1 MAMTLSVPPPANW
14 QDFERLC
21 CDLWKRLWN
30 VPHAYLHG
38 RSGQSQHG
46 VDVFAPLEGGA
57 RWAGVQ
63 CKRYE
68 ESFKKKS
75 ELEAE
80 VEKARKF
87 NPALCDFVIAT
98 TAPNDTK
105 AQEWAREISAAQQK
119 LGSFAVSL
127 YGWDDICREL
137 AAHKDLISTYFP
149 DFSWPP
155 TPLPGGGG
163 AGSLEAVR
171 QAYLAN
177 LFAQLERLTLGI
189 FGRSSQRVETRLHE
203 IFVSLDIDRSV
214 GLAKDKEAKIGPDD
228 ELALALRPRLVAEEE
243 VLFRL
248 QKIERSKDAPYRR
261 AAGALEALAV
271 FPRLVLTGK
280 PGSGKSTFG
289 RFVALCLAG
298 ELLERPEANL
308 HLLNRDRASGAGA
321 ALEPKH
327 HAWRHGAPLP
337 CFVELSRLVKS
348 EAFPRQGEEGEA
360 RHLYE
365 FLASQEGGPPRAL
378 LELALGQKNGV
389 LLVLDGLDETPAAE
403 DVRMRLCQTLGAFA
417 RAWPHCRMLVTS
429 RPYAYGQAGWKLD
442 GFAGERLAPFDEAK
456 RAAFVRAFT
465 ALLAAHGEIDPQAA
479 EARGEGL
486 IDTIESTAYL
496 RALADTPLM
505 LTMIADLDAAHGG
518 RLPPG
523 GRARLYEES
532 VVLLLDRWNQVRH
545 GANVAELLGIEP
557 EALRL
562 ALEKL
567 AYEVHRSRGQEKGEA
582 AAITEAELWQAVK
595 AARPPKGKIDEQ
607 EVRDYLHQ
615 RSGILLAESPQ
626 VFRFP
631 HRSYQEFLAACHL
644 TRIGFP
650 DLLVS
655 EVQSEPALW
664 REVFQLAVG
673 RSVESPYTAWA
684 ALESLVPKE
693 PEEHLEARD
702 PRFAQVLC
710 AALALE
716 ETGLWQKTQTQDGPK
731 LERIRA
737 WLQETV
743 RLGALPPVDRAAAGR
758 ILGRLG
764 DRRFGVGLGRDG
776 LPEIDWVE
784 ITPGPFLVGEEKRRV
799 VLEKTFAIARYP
811 ITNAQ
816 FQAFVEDGGYSP
828 RWQHCWTAEGWAWRV
843 KEKIEGPSSD
853 LREAFLVANHPRVRV
868 SLFEAWAFC
877 RWLAERFGGP
887 IVLPTEQLWE
897 RAARHVDGRAY
908 PWGDEPDPARMN
920 IEETG
925 IAQPSV
931 VGMFPAGA
939 SVEGVLDL
947 AGNVWE
953 WTASPGPDEPD
964 DAVAGEAEDLAAEPA
979 GRRVFR
985 GGCFRFSAPWSQ
997 LTYLAPWSPGDRW
1010 DVLGFRVALPGPP
1023 ARRSSLDL

>member
-30 VPHAYLHG
+30 VPHAHLHG
-38 RSGQSQHG
+38 RSGQPQHG
-46 VDVFAPLEGGA
+46 VDVFAPLDGGA

-68 ESFKKKS
+68 ESFKEKN

-98 TAPNDTK
+98 TAPNDAK
-105 AQEWAREISAAQQK
+105 AQEWVREISTAQQK

-127 YGWDDICREL
+127 YGWGDICREL
-137 AAHKDLISTYFP
+137 AAHKDLIRNYFP

-155 TPLPGGGG
+155 TPLPGGGAG
-163 AGSLEAVR
+163 GSLEAVR

-203 IFVSLDIDRSV
+203 IFVSLDIERTV

-228 ELALALRPRLVAEEE
+228 ELARALHPRLVAEEKAL
-243 VLFRL
+243 VR
-248 QKIERSKDAPYRR
+248 QRKIQLLEDVPYRR

-280 PGSGKSTFG
+280 AGSGKSTFG

-308 HLLNRDRASGAGA
+308 VLLNRDRASAAGS
-321 ALEPKH
+321 ALQPKH
-327 HAWRHGAPLP
+327 HTWRHGAPLP

-348 EAFPRQGEEGEA
+348 EAFPRPGEEGEA

-365 FLASQEGGPPRAL
+365 FLASQEGGPTRAL
-378 LELALGQKNGV
+378 LEVALGQKNGV

-403 DVRMRLCQTLGAFA
+403 DVRIRLCQTLGAFA

-442 GFAGERLAPFDEAK
+442 GFAVERLAPFDEAK

-479 EARGEGL
+479 AVRAEGL
-486 IDTIESTAYL
+486 IRTIESTTYL
-496 RALADTPLM
+496 QALADTPLM

-532 VVLLLDRWNQVRH
+532 VVLLLDRWNLVRH
-545 GANVAELLGIEP
+545 NVSVAELLGIEP
-557 EALRL
+557 EALRQ

-567 AYEVHRSRGQEKGEA
+567 AYEVHRSRGREKSEA

-595 AARPPKGKIDEQ
+595 AARPPQGKIDEQ

-615 RSGILLAESPQ
+615 RSGILLSESLQ

-644 TRIGFP
+644 TRTGFP
-650 DLLVS
+650 DLLVT
-655 EVQSEPALW
+655 EVKSEPALW

-693 PEEHLEARD
+693 PEENLEGHD
-702 PRFAQVLC
+702 PRFAHALS
-710 AALALE
+710 AALALA
-716 ETGLWQKTQTQDGPK
+716 ETGLWQKTQPQDGPK

-784 ITPGPFLVGEEKRRV
+784 ITPGPSLMGGKKRPV

-811 ITNAQ
+811 ITNEQ

-843 KEKIEGPSSD
+843 KEKIEGPVND
-853 LREAFLVANHPRVRV
+853 LRDPFLVANHPREGVNF
-868 SLFEAWAFC
+868 FEAWAFC
-877 RWLAERFGGP
+877 RWLGERLGGP
-887 IVLPTEQLWE
+887 ILLPTEQQWE
-897 RAARHVDGRAY
+897 RVARHVDGRAY
-908 PWGDEPDPARMN
+908 PWGEESDPARMN
-920 IEETG
+920 VAETG
-925 IAQPSV
+925 IALPSA

-947 AGNVWE
+947 AGNVLE
-953 WTASPGPDEPD
+953 WTASPGSDEPD
-964 DAVAGEAEDLAAEPA
+964 DAAAEKAEDLAAGPA
-979 GRRVFR
+979 VWRVMR
-985 GGCFRFSAPWSQ
+985 GGNFRDSAQRAWSAMRS
-997 LTYLAPWSPGDRW
+997 LGTPGIRWSAQ
-1010 DVLGFRVALPGPP
+1010 GFRVALLRPP